1 VKFNRLK
8 NSNRVFGLIIV
19 VLTVIVA
26 ILAYQIYQVNN
37 NLVLLKS
44 ELIRGSSNI
53 VSEIKLNETMKLI
66 DQNNNLSRNITSP
79 SEAYQISPN
88 AYNSPS
94 LSEESGLS
102 NGQGGSGS
110 GSGGSASPVG
120 ELIRSALVPDLSA
133 LLSVIIRTA
142 IIAVLVFLIIKW
154 LGGKGIGQL
163 SPFGLLIV
171 VGLGSAIGDP
181 MVYNEISIP
190 QAMVAVIIVVIF
202 FKVIDHLTLKSKKFK
217 ESIEPKPILLV
228 NYGEINK
235 DGLKKA
241 KMDMEEFEIEMRL
254 AGIETV
260 GEIKF
265 SRLEPNG
272 KISFILRSNEKN
284 KTNY

>member
-1 VKFNRLK
+1 MK

-53 VSEIKLNETMKLI
+53 VNEIKLNETMKLI
-66 DQNNNLSRNITSP
+66 DQNSNLSSNNTSP
-79 SEAYQISPN
+79 SGSYQISPN

-94 LSEESGLS
+94 LSEESGQS

-110 GSGGSASPVG
+110 GGSGSGGSGTSVG

-133 LLSVIIRTA
+133 LPSVVMRTA

-202 FKVIDHLTLKSKKFK
+202 FKVIDYLTLKSKRFK
-217 ESIEPKPILLV
+217 DSIEPKPIFLV
-228 NYGEINK
+228 NHGEINK
-235 DGLKKA
+235 NGLKKA

-272 KISFILRSNEKN
+272 KVSFILRGNEKN
-284 KTNY
+284 KNND

>member
-1 VKFNRLK
+1 MKFNRLK

>member
-1 VKFNRLK
+1 MKFNRLK

-284 KTNY
+284 KTND

>member
-1 VKFNRLK
+1 MK